1 MKFLH
6 AILLSSIVLFTTF
19 FAISAVPT
27 ASAAGEDSGTL
38 TVNPGED
45 KTVDIMVPGV
55 YDDTYK
61 IIYSWTITD
70 FSDDEVIAWI
80 EDTNEGGSFANYY
93 KVSSGSGAPQM
104 SGGNTYRMHWRN
116 DNSARSFTVEYSSS
130 YEYVDFS
137 SSDDDDAST
146 DDDTPPDNSCCC
158 SSIIVA
164 FVPLTVIAFIGY
176 TKFKKRLN

>member
-1 MKFLH
+1 MNAFLFSCIALLMVFAALS
-6 AILLSSIVLFTTF
+6 AIP
-19 FAISAVPT
+19 AAT
-27 ASAAGEDSGTL
+27 AEGEDSGTL

-45 KTVDIMVPGV
+45 KTVDIVVPGT

-70 FSDDEVIAWI
+70 FSDDVVIAWI
-80 EDTNEGGSFANYY
+80 EDTNVGGSFANYY
-93 KVSSGSGAPQM
+93 KVSSGSGAPQQP
-104 SGGNTYRMHWRN
+104 GGATYRMHWRN
-116 DNSARSFTVEYSSS
+116 DNSAKSFTVEYSSS

-137 SSDDDDAST
+137 SSDDDDVST

-176 TKFKKRLN
+176 TKFKKRVN